1 MKNKFTGEAE
11 KAISIAGKYA
21 GKMGGSCIGSEHLL
35 LGLVCLPE
43 STAGRLLADYGVKA
57 ELLKELIGEHLS
69 KGSPGKTV
77 TAERNK
83 TKFTPRANEILG
95 EACAEAERIM
105 DAECGTEHILM
116 AILQEP
122 ECLASS
128 LLIQLRVD
136 IIGLYTAIY
145 HTLGLDSAKA
155 AETLSERHNEKLG
168 GTNTPTLDRYSRDL
182 TDQAL
187 AGSLDPVIGRDRE
200 TLRIIQILS
209 RRTKNNPCLV
219 GEPGVGKTAIV
230 EGLATRIIKGD
241 VPEPLL
247 DKRVVTLDLTA
258 MIAGSKYRGEFEER
272 IKGVIDEVI
281 AARNVLLFIDEFH
294 TIVGAGGA
302 EGASDASNILKPA
315 LSRGELQIIGAT
327 TPDEYRKHIEKDAAL
342 ERRFQSV
349 MVQEPSEEECR
360 EILYGIRGHYERFH
374 DLTITDE
381 AIDAAVN
388 MSTRYIADRFLP
400 DKAIDLIDE
409 ASASVRLRN
418 SIRSAKGTE
427 EENLLPILMTERENA
442 MKAGDM
448 RLAREKNN
456 EIEALKRKLEKKRKR
471 AGKAAAKAS
480 ACVTAEHVAEVLSVW
495 TGIPVA
501 EINVSESQRLASLEK
516 ILHKRVVG
524 QEEAVSA
531 LAKAV
536 RRGRAG
542 LKDPARPTGVFL
554 FLGPTG
560 VGKTELS
567 KALAESVFGREEAMI
582 RLDMSEY
589 MEKHSVSKM
598 IGSPPGYVG
607 YEEGGQFSE
616 QVRRNPY
623 SLILFD
629 EIEKAHPDV
638 FNILLQVMDDGHI
651 TDAQGRRVD
660 FKNTCI
666 IMTSNAG
673 ASNIF
678 ENRHLGFESSDS
690 DIHDNAKI
698 KELALA
704 ALKKTFK
711 PEFMNRLDEIIVF
724 HALTKED
731 CRKILEIQIRNLK
744 ERCRKQ
750 KDFTLTFTAA
760 AKKKLIEESFDPK
773 FGARP
778 LKRAMQSKIEDELAE
793 RILKGEIRPGS
804 KVTVGHDKN
813 GYTFRTEEK

>member
-11 KAISIAGKYA
+11 KAMNIAEKYA
-21 GKMGGSCIGSEHLL
+21 KKMGSSYIGSEHLL
-35 LGLVCLPE
+35 LGLVSLPE
-43 STAGRLLADYGVKA
+43 STAGKLLGDFGVRMDS
-57 ELLKELIGEHLS
+57 LLKMVEEHLGRGE
-69 KGSPGKTV
+69 KGAVV
-77 TAERNK
+77 TASRK
-83 TKFTPRANEILG
+83 QAKLTPRANEILG

-105 DAECGTEHILM
+105 DEECGTGHILM

-122 ECLASS
+122 ECLASN
-128 LLIQLRVD
+128 LLLQLGVN
-136 IIGLYTAIY
+136 ITALYTAIY
-145 HTLGLDSAKA
+145 DTLGLDGSKA
-155 AETLSERHNEKLG
+155 AETLSDRHSEKFG

-182 TDQAL
+182 TDMAL
-187 AGSLDPVIGRDRE
+187 AGSLDPVIGRTKE
-200 TLRIIQILS
+200 MQRIIQILS

-230 EGLATRIIKGD
+230 EGLAARIIRGE
-241 VPEPLL
+241 VPATLA

-281 AARNVLLFIDEFH
+281 AAKNVLLFIDEFH

-327 TPDEYRKHIEKDAAL
+327 TLDEYRKHIEKDAAL

-349 MVQEPSEEECR
+349 MVSEPTEEECV
-360 EILYGIRGHYERFH
+360 EILKGIRGHYESYH
-374 DLTITDE
+374 DTVITDE

-409 ASASVRLRN
+409 ACAGLRLKLSAHTGASEAEERKLKELTDAREEALRTGDIASAREINGEIEELRGKIIRRHERSLNAKGGSASV
-418 SIRSAKGTE
+418 
-427 EENLLPILMTERENA
+427 
-442 MKAGDM
+442 
-448 RLAREKNN
+448 
-456 EIEALKRKLEKKRKR
+456 
-471 AGKAAAKAS
+471 
-480 ACVTAEHVAEVLSVW
+480 TAETVAEVLSVW
-495 TGIPVA
+495 TGIPVS
-501 EINVSESQRLASLEK
+501 EINVSESRRLSSLEK
-516 ILHKRVVG
+516 TLHKRVVG
-524 QEEAVSA
+524 QEEAVTA

-542 LKDPARPTGVFL
+542 LKDPSRPTGVFL

-567 KALAESVFGREEAMI
+567 KALAEAVFGRESAMI

-589 MEKHSVSKM
+589 MEKHSVSKL

-616 QVRRNPY
+616 RVRRNPY

-678 ENRHLGFESSDS
+678 ENRRLGFGAGENDAA
-690 DIHDNAKI
+690 DYAKI
-698 KELALA
+698 KDLAMQA
-704 ALKKTFK
+704 IKKTFK
-711 PEFMNRLDEIIVF
+711 PEFINRLDEIVVF
-724 HALTKED
+724 HALTRDDMK
-731 CRKILEIQIRNLK
+731 KILDIQIRELK
-744 ERCRKQ
+744 NRCKKQ
-750 KDFTLTFTAA
+750 KDFDLSFGRA
-760 AKKKLIEESFDPK
+760 AKEKLIEESFDPK

-778 LKRAMQSKIEDELAE
+778 LKRAIQAKIEDVLAE
-793 RILKGEIRPGS
+793 KILSGEIGPGA
-804 KVTVGHDKN
+804 KVTVGYGKD
-813 GYTFRTEEK
+813 GYTFKIR